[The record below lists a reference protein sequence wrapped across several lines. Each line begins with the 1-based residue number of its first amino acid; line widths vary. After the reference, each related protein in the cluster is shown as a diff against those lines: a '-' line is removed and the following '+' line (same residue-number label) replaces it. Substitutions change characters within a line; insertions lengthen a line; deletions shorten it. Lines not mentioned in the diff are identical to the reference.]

1 MGEGSNEPLR
11 KKWQKTTQ
19 GHEAHRV
26 EATMAPEEDRERP
39 LSEAQR
45 RGMEASA
52 LVEAAKSGDPGAF
65 DALVRR
71 YRPRIFALALHLTG
85 SKTEADDITQ
95 DAFLRAYRNISR
107 FEGRSEFF
115 TWLYRIALNR
125 ALNVRR
131 DQRRRITMSLDDPR
145 LTLALEVDAHGDP
158 RRALELRE
166 TYKVLLGAFDS
177 LTPLL
182 RTTIALTLL
191 QGLSYKEAAIVL
203 ETTEGTIA
211 WRVHEARRK
220 MSEAMNKMLKDPT
233 PVERLRVAEENRRRR
248 VEEER
253 SAPRTLEHALAALMT
268 QPTLGLTRG

>member
-1 MGEGSNEPLR
+1 
-11 KKWQKTTQ
+11 
-19 GHEAHRV
+19 
-26 EATMAPEEDRERP
+26 MAPEDEHERP

-45 RGMEASA
+45 RGLEASA
-52 LVEAAKSGDPGAF
+52 LVDAAKSGDPAAF

-95 DAFLRAYRNISR
+95 DAFLRAYRNIGR

-145 LTLALEVDAHGDP
+145 LTLALEVDAQGDP

-177 LTPLL
+177 LSPLL

-191 QGLSYKEAAIVL
+191 QGLSYKEAAVVL
-203 ETTEGTIA
+203 DTTEGTIA

-220 MSEAMNKMLKDPT
+220 MSEAMSKMLKDPT

-248 VEEER
+248 TEDER
-253 SAPRTLEHALAALMT
+253 SAPRTLEHALAALLT
-268 QPTLGLTRG
+268 QPRLG